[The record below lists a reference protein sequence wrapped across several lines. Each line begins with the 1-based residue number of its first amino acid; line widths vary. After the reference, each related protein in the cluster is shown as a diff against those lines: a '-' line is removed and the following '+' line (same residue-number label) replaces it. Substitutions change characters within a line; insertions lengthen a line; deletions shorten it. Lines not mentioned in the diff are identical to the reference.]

1 MSRTKKPLKATRFI
15 GFALNLLFWF
25 VLAWIIASILPTNY
39 SGGWGIGAMAFNIIM
54 SFSMISIFLTLVT
67 FTIKF
72 LINSFSFSKKNLGG
86 KILLPILGIVM
97 IIFSLILAGV
107 LLGWISLMFKDVI
120 FRFNAG
126 GFEDYLK
133 INFDAKSFY
142 LPSPIPNP
150 SLLEDVVNNVEVT
163 QGFSLFVTS
172 FVFGL
177 LWSACGIVYAIFDK
191 FLSKK
196 SQAQSQTQ
204 ISEQ

>member
-1 MSRTKKPLKATRFI
+1 MSKTKKPLKATKFI

-25 VLAWIIASILPTNY
+25 ILAWIIASILPSEY
-39 SGGWGIGAMAFNIIM
+39 SEVWGMGATLFNIIM
-54 SFSMISIFLTLVT
+54 SFSMISILLTLVT

-97 IIFSLILAGV
+97 IIFSLVLAGV
-107 LLGWISLMFKDVI
+107 LLGWLILMFKDVI
-120 FRFNAG
+120 FQIHADGFKAYFMINLNA
-126 GFEDYLK
+126 K
-133 INFDAKSFY
+133 NFY

-150 SLLEDVVNNVEVT
+150 SLLEDVVNNVEAT
-163 QGFSLFVTS
+163 QEFSLFVTS

-196 SQAQSQTQ
+196 SEAQAQ
-204 ISEQ
+204 ISEE